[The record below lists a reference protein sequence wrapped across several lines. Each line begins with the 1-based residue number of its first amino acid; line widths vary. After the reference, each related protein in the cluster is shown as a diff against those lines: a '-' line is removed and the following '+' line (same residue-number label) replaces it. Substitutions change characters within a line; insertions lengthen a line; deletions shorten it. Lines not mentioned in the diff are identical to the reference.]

1 MECYLHHVPGRL
13 RVRMPAIRNNAQIT
27 SEVEGLF
34 DIYGVDNLKI
44 NPLTGSV
51 VIHFDPA
58 LVSHDQILQILKTK
72 GLFDESCI
80 VNDDEKIQQAS
91 RTAVTKAGRAV
102 MGYAIGK
109 VLEASGF
116 SLLAALI

>member
-27 SEVEGLF
+27 SEVEDLF
-34 DIYGVDNLKI
+34 DIYGVDDLKI

-51 VIHFDPA
+51 VIHFDPT
-58 LVSHDQILQILKTK
+58 LVSHDRILQILKTK
-72 GLFDESCI
+72 GLFDDSQI
-80 VNDDEKIQQAS
+80 VSSDEKLQQAS
-91 RTAVTKAGRAV
+91 QTAVNKAGRAV